1 MAADFFSVDPKHRR
15 IDERLVNWSRWVQ
28 VRPASFTQPMFKSF
42 RSSEVFG
49 HNEISVPID
58 SLDAAS
64 MEKQVSALPVR
75 HRDAIRWAYVYRI
88 QPWRFCRN
96 LGITQ
101 TMLADLI
108 YEGRQMLVNR
118 ERHLTPYAMIAA

>member
-1 MAADFFSVDPKHRR
+1 MFRG
-15 IDERLVNWSRWVQ
+15 
-28 VRPASFTQPMFKSF
+28 FKST
-42 RSSEVFG
+42 EIWA

-64 MEKQVSALPVR
+64 MEKQVSTLPVR

-96 LGITQ
+96 MGITQ
-101 TMLADLI
+101 TQLAELI
-108 YEGRQMLVNR
+108 HDGRQMLINR
-118 ERHLTPYAMIAA
+118 SRRLTPYAMIAA

>member
-1 MAADFFSVDPKHRR
+1 MSDFFSVDPKHRQ
-15 IDERLVNWSRWVQ
+15 IDTRLDNWSRWVQ
-28 VRPASFTQPMFKSF
+28 VRPSSFVQPMFKGV

-49 HNEISVPID
+49 HNEISVPIN

-75 HRDAIRWAYVYRI
+75 NRDAIRWAYVYRI

-96 LGITQ
+96 MGINQTQ
-101 TMLADLI
+101 LAELI
-108 YEGRQMLVNR
+108 HDGRQMLVNR
-118 ERHLTPYAMIAA
+118 ARCLTQCDMIAA